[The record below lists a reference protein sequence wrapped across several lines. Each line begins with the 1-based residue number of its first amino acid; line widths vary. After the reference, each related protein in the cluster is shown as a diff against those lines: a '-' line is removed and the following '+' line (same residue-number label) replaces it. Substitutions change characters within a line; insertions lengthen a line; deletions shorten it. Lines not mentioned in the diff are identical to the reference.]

1 MKSLLK
7 VGALAT
13 ITLLTAFGATG
24 CKDKNKPVN
33 PDQITVTLDASAKT
47 IEVGKSETL
56 KATLKGK
63 NLKGVTILWQ
73 SSDPKV
79 ATVDKSGTVKGVKP
93 GTAKVTAT
101 ASRGKASASCAIT
114 VKETK
119 K

>member
-56 KATLKGK
+56 KATVKGK
-63 NLKGVTILWQ
+63 NVKGVTILWQ
-73 SSDPKV
+73 SSDPNV
-79 ATVDKSGTVKGVKP
+79 ATVDNSGTV
-93 GTAKVTAT
+93 KVTAT

>member
-13 ITLLTAFGATG
+13 ITLLTAVGATG
-24 CKDKNKPVN
+24 CKDKEKPVN
-33 PDQITVTLDASAKT
+33 PDKITVTLDATAKT

-56 KATLKGK
+56 RATIKGK
-63 NLKGVTILWQ
+63 NVKGVTILWQ

-79 ATVDKSGTVKGVKP
+79 ATVDKSGTVKGSKA

-114 VKETK
+114 VKEAK